1 MSKTVKASTS
11 ILNATTRPLVKDL
24 LAAHDGLADATSTVD
39 TSNKALGQAIDSKAG
54 INCRAFPL
62 IDARPT
68 AKFETFD
75 AAQKKA
81 GLKFS
86 KADWL
91 RAMAFAAE
99 FRAMHKASGSAVDFK
114 TVLLGLKRHCMY
126 WAGTTKAKDA
136 VARAKRAKIANPD
149 GKAKAKATS
158 TIRVKSKPEA
168 QKVDALTATRQ
179 QIANV
184 ITCLNLLK
192 DAQGIAG
199 LPAKPEQEKA
209 FELIREVQE
218 IFAEK

>member
-149 GKAKAKATS
+149 GKAKAKA
-158 TIRVKSKPEA
+158 KAKPKA

>member
-1 MSKTVKASTS
+1 MTKTVKASPS
-11 ILNATTRPLVKDL
+11 ILNATSRALVTDL
-24 LAAHDGLADATSTVD
+24 LAAHDGLATATSTVD
-39 TSNKALGQAIDSKAG
+39 TSNKALGQAIDSKTG

-62 IDARPT
+62 VDARPN

-86 KADWL
+86 VADWQ
-91 RAMAFAAE
+91 RAMAFIAE
-99 FRAMHKASGSAVDFK
+99 FRAIHKASGSTVDFK
-114 TVLLGLKRHCMY
+114 TVLLGLKRHCMH
-126 WAGTTKAKDA
+126 WIGTVKSKDA
-136 VARAKRAKIANPD
+136 VTRAKKAKLANPE
-149 GKAKAKATS
+149 GKVKAKP
-158 TIRVKSKPEA
+158 KPKA

-184 ITCLNLLK
+184 ITCMNLLK
-192 DAQGIAG
+192 DAKGIAG

>member
-1 MSKTVKASTS
+1 MSKIVKASAT
-11 ILNATTRPLVKDL
+11 ILNATTRPLVTAL
-24 LAAHDGLADATSTVD
+24 LAAHDGLADATSTVA
-39 TSNKALGQAIDSKAG
+39 TSNKALGQAIDSKTG

-62 IDARPT
+62 VDARPT

-75 AAQKKA
+75 KNQKKA
-81 GLKFS
+81 GLNFS

-91 RAMAFAAE
+91 RAMAFVAE
-99 FRAMHKASGSAVDFK
+99 FRAMHKASGSTVDFK
-114 TVLLGLKRHCMY
+114 TVLLDSKRHCMY
-126 WAGTTKAKDA
+126 WPGTTKAKDA
-136 VARAKRAKIANPD
+136 VTRAKKAKLANPD
-149 GKAKAKATS
+149 GKVKAKPKA
-158 TIRVKSKPEA
+158 KPKA

-192 DAQGIAG
+192 DAKGLAG

-209 FELIREVQE
+209 FELICEVQE